1 MGNLYRQDLNKYSK
15 YFDESARLLGI
26 DVKYQYIIKRN
37 TESQSGE
44 SIYSNLSEPITQS
57 VIIEQ
62 GNPKVDSLKQLGWFM
77 DDSKEQILVDF
88 SNQTPNLQEGCQF
101 TIVSNRNSEQE
112 KTYKILKLSSE
123 VLFPN
128 HIKCLCEPVMFNET
142 TYIDK
147 NNIQYGQQAITADDE
162 NYSFINSDAEISFF

>member
-1 MGNLYRQDLNKYSK
+1 
-15 YFDESARLLGI
+15 
-26 DVKYQYIIKRN
+26 
-37 TESQSGE
+37 
-44 SIYSNLSEPITQS
+44 
-57 VIIEQ
+57 
-62 GNPKVDSLKQLGWFM
+62 M

-101 TIVSNRNSEQE
+101 TIASNRNNEQE

-147 NNIQYGQQAITADDE
+147 NNVQYGQQAVTADDE